1 MKLSTLRLKSIANI
15 FLISSVPLVSWSS
28 LEPNNFKPNVK
39 TFFFLCLGLF
49 IFGLGESV
57 LVVSEYGVT
66 PWTVL
71 AEGVAKK
78 IDIGIGLSTFIIS
91 CIVLIFWLPLKLK
104 PGFGT
109 LMNIL
114 IIAMTMGGTIPFLYF
129 LNDFF
134 NGLFLSFL
142 GTMLVGFGSGIY
154 LIANLGPGTRDG
166 LMTGISKKYN
176 KPISLIRFTIEFC
189 VVFFGWVLGGTLGIG
204 TIIFAIFIGPFVS
217 LSLKIVFFLNRK
229 TKLLI

>member
-1 MKLSTLRLKSIANI
+1 MKFSTLSLKSISKI
-15 FLISSVPLVSWSS
+15 FLISSVPIVSWSS
-28 LEPNNFKPNVK
+28 LKPNNFKPNFK
-39 TFFFLCLGLF
+39 KFFFLCLGLF
-49 IFGLGESV
+49 IFGLGESI

-71 AEGVAKK
+71 AEGFAKK
-78 IDIGIGLSTFIIS
+78 IGIGIGLSTFIIS

-114 IIAMTMGGTIPFLYF
+114 IIAITMGGAIPFLYF

-134 NGLFLSFL
+134 DGLFLSFL

-229 TKLLI
+229 TQNF

>member
-1 MKLSTLRLKSIANI
+1 MKFSTLSLKSISKI

-28 LEPNNFKPNVK
+28 IKPNNFKPKLK

-57 LVVSEYGVT
+57 LVVSDYGVT

-189 VVFFGWVLGGTLGIG
+189 VVFFGWILGGTLGIG

-229 TKLLI
+229 TQNF

>member
-1 MKLSTLRLKSIANI
+1 MKFSNLSLKSISKI

-28 LEPNNFKPNVK
+28 IKPNNFKPKFK

-57 LVVSEYGVT
+57 LVVSDYGVT

-134 NGLFLSFL
+134 NGLYLSFL

-189 VVFFGWVLGGTLGIG
+189 VVFFGWILGGTLGIG

-229 TKLLI
+229 TQNF

>member
-1 MKLSTLRLKSIANI
+1 MKFSNLSLKSISKI

-28 LEPNNFKPNVK
+28 IKPNNFKPKFK

-176 KPISLIRFTIEFC
+176 KPISLIRFTIEFS
-189 VVFFGWVLGGTLGIG
+189 VVFFGWILGGTLGIG
-204 TIIFAIFIGPFVS
+204 TIIFAVFIGPFVS

-229 TKLLI
+229 TQNF

>member
-1 MKLSTLRLKSIANI
+1 MKFSTLSLKSISKI

-28 LEPNNFKPNVK
+28 IKPNNFKPKLK

-189 VVFFGWVLGGTLGIG
+189 VVFFGWILGGTLGIG

-229 TKLLI
+229 TQNF

>member
-1 MKLSTLRLKSIANI
+1 MKLSTLSFKSIANI

-28 LEPNNFKPNVK
+28 IEPNNFKPNVK

-189 VVFFGWVLGGTLGIG
+189 VVFFGWILGGTLGLG

-229 TKLLI
+229 TQNF